1 MHPGRR
7 SRTFGHWAPDSPR
20 TIVPPLAARL
30 TRSVLI
36 TFSIA
41 QWCRGV
47 LADTSVAALL
57 LITFAWATTINLH
70 LMQDDKAGTLPEK
83 PGTPDRIGGFLTGQ
97 LLWLVPL
104 LRTFSSDHW
113 FWHPVHIPPVL
124 ILTGAMAAGLL
135 PVATTLS
142 RFRHNSGGET
152 PSAPREF
159 DVAVLC
165 AAIFLTTGAPLWA
178 AGAIGLAMRIVFNCR
193 LKAGREL
200 SGTDPANV
208 CAIVP

>member
-7 SRTFGHWAPDSPR
+7 SQTFGHRAPDSPR
-20 TIVPPLAARL
+20 AIVPPLAARL
-30 TRSVLI
+30 IRSVLI

-41 QWCRGV
+41 QWCRAV

-70 LMQDDKAGTLPEK
+70 LMRDDKETTLREK
-83 PGTPDRIGGFLTGQ
+83 TATPDRIGGFLTGQ

-104 LRTFSSDHW
+104 LRTFSPNHW
-113 FWHPVHIPPVL
+113 FWHPVHIPPAL
-124 ILTGAMAAGLL
+124 ILTGAMAAALL
-135 PVATTLS
+135 PVATVLG
-142 RFRHNSGGET
+142 RLRHNSGGES
-152 PSAPREF
+152 PSAPPEF

-178 AGAIGLAMRIVFNCR
+178 AGAVGLAMPIVLHRR

-200 SGTDPANV
+200 SRTAPVNV